1 MSAPA
6 HSVPPPRA
14 GAADERYTE
23 RNDFLFLLLG
33 LISTA
38 ETVLRVAPDLVR
50 SDAAPADGEP
60 AGRDDAGLM
69 R

>member
-6 HSVPPPRA
+6 HSVPPARA
-14 GAADERYTE
+14 GAGDERYTE

-50 SDAAPADGEP
+50 SEAAPADGP
-60 AGRDDAGLM
+60 PDSRDDAGLM

>member
-1 MSAPA
+1 V
-6 HSVPPPRA
+6 SVPPHSLPPPHA
-14 GAADERYTE
+14 ALADEHYTE

-38 ETVLRVAPDLVR
+38 ETVLQVAPDLVR
-50 SDAAPADGEP
+50 SEPEDPPAAT
-60 AGRDDAGLM
+60 RDDAGLM

>member
-1 MSAPA
+1 VSAPP
-6 HSVPPPRA
+6 HSVPPS
-14 GAADERYTE
+14 GAALADERYTE

-38 ETVLRVAPDLVR
+38 ETVLRVAPDLVPTDPAHGR
-50 SDAAPADGEP
+50 APPAA
-60 AGRDDAGLM
+60 RDDDGLM